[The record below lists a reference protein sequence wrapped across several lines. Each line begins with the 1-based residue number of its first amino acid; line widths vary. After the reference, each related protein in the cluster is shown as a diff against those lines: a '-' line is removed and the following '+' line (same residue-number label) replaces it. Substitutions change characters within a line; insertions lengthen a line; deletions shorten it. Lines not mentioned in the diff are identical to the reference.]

1 MIGLVVSLMLEIFL
15 YRYKNELLL
24 LLISIELFGILKGY
38 KSICLF
44 NLWGIMLLF

>member
-1 MIGLVVSLMLEIFL
+1 MLEIFL

-44 NLWGIMLLF
+44 NLWDIIVFV